1 MKFKAGD
8 TVTVRKDLKTGWYGT
23 ELVVPEM
30 LVLAGEEVEV
40 KRICESDST
49 LLIVGS
55 TWNWTPEMFEETT
68 SEITLE
74 IGYRFLTD
82 THVRTSSQT
91 VTNDDYAYENACEQF
106 LEEYM
111 KDYDYVEGVDICF
124 VREAFDNA

>member
-40 KRICESDST
+40 KRICESDNT
-49 LLIVGS
+49 LFIVGS
-55 TWNWTPEMFEETT
+55 TWNWTPEMFEETST
-68 SEITLE
+68 EITLE
-74 IGYRFLTD
+74 IGYRHSLD
-82 THVRTSSQT
+82 TIVQTSHQT
-91 VTNDDYAYENACEQF
+91 VIDDDYSYENACEQF

-111 KDYDYVEGVDICF
+111 KDYGSVEGLDICF

>member
-1 MKFKAGD
+1 MKFKVGD
-8 TVTVRKDLKTGWYGT
+8 TVTVRKDLKTGWYGA

-40 KRICESDST
+40 KRICESDNT

-55 TWNWTPEMFEETT
+55 TCNWTPEMFEEKT

-124 VREAFDNA
+124 VREASNNA